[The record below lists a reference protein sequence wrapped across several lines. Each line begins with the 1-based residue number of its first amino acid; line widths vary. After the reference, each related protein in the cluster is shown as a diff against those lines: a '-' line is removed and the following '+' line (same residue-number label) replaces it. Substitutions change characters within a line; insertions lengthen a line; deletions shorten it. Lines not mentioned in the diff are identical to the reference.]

1 MKVYVMPDNFNS
13 DYFEV
18 DDDIT
23 EDEANEIACQWVCD
37 NIPGILV
44 RADGEPMPWEKW
56 EN

>member
-1 MKVYVMPDNFNS
+1 MKVYVIPDNFNS

-37 NIPGILV
+37 NIAGFLK
-44 RADGEPMPWEKW
+44 RADGEPMPWEK
-56 EN
+56 

>member
-1 MKVYVMPDNFNS
+1 MKVYIIPDDFSS

-37 NIPGILV
+37 NIARFLK
-44 RADGEPMPWEKW
+44 RADGEPMPWE
-56 EN
+56 E